1 MPKQTLKNSV
11 SELKAHL
18 EDSDAVVGDDKE
30 ALTDLAVR
38 LEVMINGTSEHWE
51 AGLVDELEKQVI
63 QYEEAHPVIARVI
76 SQIITTL
83 NGMGL

>member
-11 SELKAHL
+11 SELKTHL
-18 EDSDAVVGDDKE
+18 EDDSAVIGEDKE
-30 ALTDLAVR
+30 ALNDLAAR

-51 AGLVDELEKQVI
+51 EGLVDELEKQVI
-63 QYEEAHPVIARVI
+63 QYEEAHPVVARVI

>member
-1 MPKQTLKNSV
+1 MPKEKLQNSV
-11 SELKAHL
+11 TELKTHL
-18 EDSDAVVGDDKE
+18 DDAGEVSTDDKE

-38 LEVMINGTSEHWE
+38 LEVMLNGSAEHWE
-51 AGLVDELEKQVI
+51 EGLVEEFEKQLI
-63 QYEEAHPVIARVI
+63 QYEEAHPLIARVI